1 MTDVNLSALDLT
13 VFGGPTRVD
22 VDLDFGPQGQRGSR
36 ITAITA
42 DPRLSTTAKPFDA
55 AIGDLVLNVTPSA
68 SDYLMLYQKVG
79 TASEDWQEIVE
90 LFPNIYSNKVNLN
103 FQSGIASYQVILNNV
118 FTITDQNYNVS
129 RFTVQHNI
137 ENANVGEANLPISS
151 GASLS
156 VAASGG
162 NQVLTIT
169 LNAIEY
175 NSSLLPNN
183 PWQSVDGIRAVH
195 FFVTAI

>member
-22 VDLDFGPQGQRGSR
+22 VDVDFGPQGQRGSR
-36 ITAITA
+36 INAITA
-42 DPRLSTTAKPFDA
+42 DPRLSTTVKPFDS
-55 AIGDLVLNVTPSA
+55 IVGDLLLNVTPSA

-137 ENANVGEANLPISS
+137 ENANPSAANLPVAS
-151 GASLS
+151 GASLAVS
-156 VAASGG
+156 ASGG

-175 NSSLLPNN
+175 NSALLPQN
-183 PWQSVDGIRAVH
+183 PWQSVDGTRAVH